1 MICHCRAQRFGT
13 ALKQI
18 NLTVKAGEIIGIGGV
33 AGNGQDELL
42 SALSGEV
49 KTTAGSIV
57 FNGQA
62 IGDQPP
68 GQRRS
73 LRVFSAPEE
82 RLGHAAV
89 PDMSLTENTLISTTN
104 QKDMIR
110 NGFINWPKAR
120 AFAEQVIEPLMYE
133 PRAQA
138 VPRNLCLAGICKNSS
153 LVAKCCKPRICW
165 WSISPLGASMP
176 PPPLPSGKHCLIWH
190 KAAQR

>member
-1 MICHCRAQRFGT
+1 MVGTSFTSPTRQSREIGDDILHLNDLSLPAPSAFGT

-68 GQRRS
+68 GPRRS

-110 NGFINWPKAR
+110 NGFITVSYTHHR
-120 AFAEQVIEPLMYE
+120 AHET
-133 PRAQA
+133 
-138 VPRNLCLAGICKNSS
+138 
-153 LVAKCCKPRICW
+153 
-165 WSISPLGASMP
+165 
-176 PPPLPSGKHCLIWH
+176 
-190 KAAQR
+190 